1 MVNWAG
7 CWGPR
12 RVLAQSLRRD
22 LEHFATLSAAWERP
36 WRRPAGQAQPSRR
49 GAFLG
54 CTQAAAWPLG
64 SGPGRRRPRSRRD
77 RAFPRRTAG
86 RVEGGATLA
95 ETPCGLRGRPGC
107 RTQAEG
113 EASLRSA
120 PQAPRPERGRRTEPR
135 PEAAGPGRVRG
146 QPLPH
151 SARALPP
158 FPGPRALPSLQP
170 ARPRDFVGCSS
181 HSAPMSPPLC
191 SLLGL
196 RFRGCSWELEKLWA
210 SENAKEAG
218 ALPLSSA
225 GRVDAGQ
232 EPRALPSLPRP

>member
-1 MVNWAG
+1 MVA
-7 CWGPR
+7 PR
-12 RVLAQSLRRD
+12 LRPGRSVPGRVGGGLARVVTALFPGAPQGGWKGGRLLLRPLAACGGGLAAELRRK
-22 LEHFATLSAAWERP
+22 ERP
-36 WRRPAGQAQPSRR
+36 LFGQ
-49 GAFLG
+49 
-54 CTQAAAWPLG
+54 
-64 SGPGRRRPRSRRD
+64 PRK
-77 RAFPRRTAG
+77 
-86 RVEGGATLA
+86 L
-95 ETPCGLRGRPGC
+95 
-107 RTQAEG
+107 
-113 EASLRSA
+113 
-120 PQAPRPERGRRTEPR
+120 RGRRTEPR